1 MGRNVKTKAK
11 RKNKKKA
18 EASSSEIPSIPTRVW
33 QPGVDTLE
41 DGEELQC
48 DPSAYNSL
56 HGFHVGWPCLSFDI
70 LGDKLGLNR
79 TEFPHT
85 LYMVAGTQVS
95 FVLFISSYVF
105 VLLESCVYVFF
116 FSLG

>member
-1 MGRNVKTKAK
+1 MGRIINPKKAK
-11 RKNKKKA
+11 RKNKKKVD
-18 EASSSEIPSIPTRVW
+18 ASSSSVPSMPTRVW
-33 QPGVDTLE
+33 QPGVDKLE
-41 DGEELQC
+41 EGEELQC

-85 LYMVAGTQVS
+85 LYMVAGTQAEKAPLNS
-95 FVLFISSYVF
+95 IG
-105 VLLESCVYVFF
+105 LLKSAMCLARDVM
-116 FSLG
+116 